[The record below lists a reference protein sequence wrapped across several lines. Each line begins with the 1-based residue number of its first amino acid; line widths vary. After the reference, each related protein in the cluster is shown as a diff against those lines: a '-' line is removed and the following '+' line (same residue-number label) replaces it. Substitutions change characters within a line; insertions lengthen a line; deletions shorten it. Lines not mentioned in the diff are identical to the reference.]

1 MDNIPEGEGRG
12 LVYEYLDRKV
22 PIVNLL
28 DSKGFSEKYGVEFD
42 LSPFPEDYSPSVDYT
57 FLILSISLALMSIVI
72 LVALCIIFLRIRNEE

>member
-1 MDNIPEGEGRG
+1 M
-12 LVYEYLDRKV
+12 
-22 PIVNLL
+22 NLL

-57 FLILSISLALMSIVI
+57 FLVLSISLALMSIVI